1 MDKRIDR
8 STICFGKLL
17 SQPRITSNVKSPR
30 TYCRHARNA
39 CSPVDLVLAFVFN
52 TRAVDI
58 DGIRPWRF
66 SSRKRVAPF
75 PPNWGTPSYSRR
87 IMSSTAYFLRRHTSK
102 GRVASL
108 RRFIRVFSVESLTLI
123 SAYQMVCSSVK
134 CPSITSRPSSCFC
147 RHTHVAHEVSS
158 RIAASDKSG
167 HMVIRSPQSALRVI
181 TSMSSQLQTEPDME
195 QRSACRPAR
204 VHGRRRSRTTL
215 RLLGQHRRRQQ
226 RGRQRSPASVP

>member
-1 MDKRIDR
+1 VALLVKKKGGSIPAELGNPVVFTKDYVKHR
-8 STICFGKLL
+8 LL
-17 SQPRITSNVKSPR
+17 SKT
-30 TYCRHARNA
+30 TYEQ
-39 CSPVDLVLAFVFN
+39 
-52 TRAVDI
+52 
-58 DGIRPWRF
+58 
-66 SSRKRVAPF
+66 
-75 PPNWGTPSYSRR
+75 
-87 IMSSTAYFLRRHTSK
+87 

-147 RHTHVAHEVSS
+147 RHTHVAHKVSS

-204 VHGRRRSRTTL
+204 VRGRRRSRTTL